1 MTGTKEKKAANPAK
15 NGKNAKVKEEKKPET
30 EVETEV
36 KAKVKALGTEDDAS
50 STGSSGPDTESSESA
65 PKVEG
70 EEGAG
75 QIGNVAASTIHV
87 DRDEYLAAHRELTL
101 ERNQQQVL
109 NNILHRR
116 LAEYYKKRKC
126 EHVLKPLEGA
136 VDMEEKYQQ
145 KLYAYQELQEKAERE
160 IADIKMKVS
169 EVEQKYQERLE
180 HANTKFDGLQQL
192 ERSTGSGLIY
202 SRKGKPIAD
211 KTVERF
217 LTLQRRKSEQSSA
230 LCLRYIRA
238 RNAVAEL
245 EAVVKNLETL
255 GPGLYVYQYEQL
267 NIDNQ
272 NYNTKI
278 EEREDELIKNR
289 AKCTEHNQI
298 LAHIREKMHHTDEVI
313 DFAECDLGDAEME
326 FYRAREDLGMI
337 KSHRNKLRWSLEE
350 ERLKAGLLT
359 RKDLLRDFQASMD
372 EVVQL
377 GLKKKSLEA
386 QVNKASEELRN
397 ARKSVQFQA
406 IRHHGPAAQHDDGDD
421 VSHM

>member
-1 MTGTKEKKAANPAK
+1 MTGTKENKKN
-15 NGKNAKVKEEKKPET
+15 EEPKT
-30 EVETEV
+30 
-36 KAKVKALGTEDDAS
+36 KAKPKAERVVVVEADVKTESKTDAKHKVS
-50 STGSSGPDTESSESA
+50 LVDEPEVGSSGSSSTTTKSIVSHES
-65 PKVEG
+65 VEG
-70 EEGAG
+70 EEEGREHSQ
-75 QIGNVAASTIHV
+75 QIGNSPLAAIHV
-87 DRDEYLAAHRELTL
+87 DRVEYLSAHRELTL
-101 ERNQQQVL
+101 ERQHQQVL

-136 VDMEEKYQQ
+136 MDMEEKYQQ
-145 KLYAYQELQEKAERE
+145 KLLSYQELKEKAERE
-160 IADIKMKVS
+160 IADIKKKVT
-169 EVEQKYQERLE
+169 EVEETYGGRLE
-180 HANTKFDGLQQL
+180 HAEKKFDELQHL

-202 SRKGKPIAD
+202 SRKGKPIAN

-245 EAVVKNLETL
+245 EAIVKNLETL

-289 AKCTEHNQI
+289 TKCTEHNQI

-337 KSHRNKLRWSLEE
+337 KSRRNKLRWSLEE

-359 RKDLLRDFQASMD
+359 RKDLLRDFQASLD
-372 EVVQL
+372 EVVHL
-377 GLKKKSLEA
+377 GQRKKQLEA
-386 QVNKASEELRN
+386 QVLKASKELRH
-397 ARKSVQFQA
+397 ARKHVLAQSNLH
-406 IRHHGPAAQHDDGDD
+406 RH
-421 VSHM
+421 M

>member
-1 MTGTKEKKAANPAK
+1 M
-15 NGKNAKVKEEKKPET
+15 PET
-30 EVETEV
+30 EDKTKEI
-36 KAKVKALGTEDDAS
+36 KKEDGAANSDDSAS
-50 STGSSGPDTESSESA
+50 IGSEQMDDDDKGCS
-65 PKVEG
+65 
-70 EEGAG
+70 G
-75 QIGNVAASTIHV
+75 QIGMSSTIHI
-87 DRDEYLAAHRELTL
+87 DRDEYLQAHRDLTQ
-101 ERNQQQVL
+101 ERNHQQLL

-145 KLYAYQELQEKAERE
+145 KLYAYEELKKKAESE
-160 IADIKMKVS
+160 IADIKKKVS
-169 EVEQKYQERLE
+169 EVEEKYAGRLE
-180 HANTKFDGLQQL
+180 HANSKFDGLQHL
-192 ERSTGSGLIY
+192 ERTTGSGLIY

-245 EAVVKNLETL
+245 EAIVKKLETL
-255 GPGLYVYQYEQL
+255 GPGLYVWQYEQL

-272 NYNTKI
+272 NFNTKI

-313 DFAECDLGDAEME
+313 DFAECDLGDAEIE
-326 FYRAREDLGMI
+326 FYRAREDLGQV
-337 KSHRNKLRWSLEE
+337 KGHRNKLRWSVED
-350 ERLKAGLLT
+350 ERMKAGLLT
-359 RKDLLRDFQASMD
+359 RKDLLRDFQSSLD
-372 EVVQL
+372 EVVLLEQ
-377 GLKKKSLEA
+377 KKRNLEA
-386 QVNKASEELRN
+386 QVSQASQELRK
-397 ARKSVQFQA
+397 ARKCIQIQA
-406 IRHHGPAAQHDDGDD
+406 NLQHRNDAD
-421 VSHM
+421 

>member
-1 MTGTKEKKAANPAK
+1 MTGTKENKT
-15 NGKNAKVKEEKKPET
+15 KEETKSKAKPKAGQVTVAET
-30 EVETEV
+30 EAKTDAKH
-36 KAKVKALGTEDDAS
+36 KASEPEEEEDE
-50 STGSSGPDTESSESA
+50 GSSGSSSTTTKSKASKESSE
-65 PKVEG
+65 G
-70 EEGAG
+70 EVKGRDESQ
-75 QIGNVAASTIHV
+75 QIGNAPLGGIYI
-87 DRDEYLAAHRELTL
+87 DREEYLAAHRELTM
-101 ERNQQQVL
+101 ERQHQQVL

-136 VDMEEKYQQ
+136 VDLEEKYQQ
-145 KLYAYQELQEKAERE
+145 KLLSYEELKEKAERE
-160 IADIKMKVS
+160 IADIRKKVS
-169 EVEQKYQERLE
+169 EVEETYAGRHE
-180 HANTKFDGLQQL
+180 HANKKFEGLQHL

-245 EAVVKNLETL
+245 EAIVKNLETL

-289 AKCTEHNQI
+289 TKCTEHNQI

-337 KSHRNKLRWSLEE
+337 KSRRNKLRWSLEE

-359 RKDLLRDFQASMD
+359 RKDLLRDFQASLD

-377 GLKKKSLEA
+377 GQRKKQLET
-386 QVNKASEELRN
+386 QVSRASKELRH
-397 ARKSVQFQA
+397 ARKTVLAQSNLHH
-406 IRHHGPAAQHDDGDD
+406 RHHVG
-421 VSHM
+421 

>member
-1 MTGTKEKKAANPAK
+1 MTGTKGHKT
-15 NGKNAKVKEEKKPET
+15 KEETKPKPDQVTVAEAEGKT
-30 EVETEV
+30 DANV
-36 KAKVKALGTEDDAS
+36 KVPQADKE
-50 STGSSGPDTESSESA
+50 GSSGSSSTTTKSNESSENGI
-65 PKVEG
+65 EG
-70 EEGAG
+70 RDNSQ
-75 QIGNVAASTIHV
+75 QIGNLPLSAIHI

-101 ERNQQQVL
+101 ERQHQQVL

-126 EHVLKPLEGA
+126 EHVLKPLMGA
-136 VDMEEKYQQ
+136 SDMEEKYQQ
-145 KLYAYQELQEKAERE
+145 KLISYQELKEKSERD
-160 IADIKMKVS
+160 IADIKRKVT
-169 EVEQKYQERLE
+169 EVEETYTGRLE
-180 HANTKFDGLQQL
+180 HANKKFDELQHL

-245 EAVVKNLETL
+245 EAVVKNLETI

-272 NYNTKI
+272 NCNTKI

-289 AKCTEHNQI
+289 TKCTEHNQI

-326 FYRAREDLGMI
+326 FYRAREDLGMV

-350 ERLKAGLLT
+350 EKLKAGLLT
-359 RKDLLRDFQASMD
+359 RKDLLRDFQSSLDM
-372 EVVQL
+372 VVQL
-377 GLKKKSLEA
+377 GHRKKQLEA
-386 QVNKASEELRN
+386 QVLKASKQLRH
-397 ARKSVQFQA
+397 ARKNVL
-406 IRHHGPAAQHDDGDD
+406 AQGTLHRQ
-421 VSHM
+421 HEE